1 MPAPARF
8 RGLGRASLVVRVSAV
23 AMMAFFDF
31 FGGSDV
37 WGNVLSLLLFVM
49 FMLFYPR
56 LIVTQ
61 MLWKLDQSASFVE
74 GLTKK
79 AKSAVL
85 QRISKNPEPRLAQDV
100 GNFLEFFAISP
111 ISLDPYGMVSKLGH
125 IMENYEDRFDAFV
138 DDVAPKA
145 GREEKENIKGGLS
158 GAMSLHGISKLVRH
172 YVELIRKTKN
182 LQLAM
187 VLQMQL
193 PLIERL
199 AAALLDGTESLS
211 NGWPIGDSMGP
222 FAVATMIGDASVRE
236 VEKGTV
242 VARRRLAGRK
252 AFIVKAKGPGSRV
265 GKIDK
270 AIAGIVKRN
279 KIAKIITVDAAVKLE
294 GERTG
299 SVAEGVGVAMGG
311 VGVERARIEE
321 VIVDRKIPIDSIVVK
336 MSQEEAMQPVRAEML
351 AAIPRV
357 TKLVEERVKATR
369 KPGAVIVIGVGN
381 TSGVGNSR
389 KDVAKAEQLARR
401 NMAVM
406 RKREQKLK
414 AEQKR
419 NWLKDLFMGG

>member
-1 MPAPARF
+1 MMVTM
-8 RGLGRASLVVRVSAV
+8 GL
-23 AMMAFFDF
+23 FDF
-31 FGGSDV
+31 FGGGGDM
-37 WGNVLSLLLFVM
+37 WGSVLWFLVFMM
-49 FMLFYPR
+49 FMMFYPR

-61 MLWKLDQSASFVE
+61 MLWKLDQSARMVE

-79 AKSAVL
+79 AKGAVL
-85 QRISKNPEPRLAQDV
+85 RRISKNPEPRLTQDV
-100 GNFLEFFAISP
+100 GNFLEFFPIIP
-111 ISLDPYGMVSKLGH
+111 ISLDPYGMVNKLGH
-125 IMENYEDRFDAFV
+125 IMENYDDRFDAFV
-138 DDVAPKA
+138 DEVAPKA
-145 GREEKENIKGGLS
+145 GKEDKENIKGGLS
-158 GAMSLHGISKLVRH
+158 GAISLHGVSKIVRH

-193 PLIERL
+193 PMIERL

-222 FAVATMIGDASVRE
+222 FVAASMIGDTAVRE
-236 VEKGTV
+236 IEKGTV
-242 VARRRLAGRK
+242 VATKRLAGRK
-252 AFIVKAKGPGSRV
+252 VFIVKAKGPGSRV

-270 AIAGIVKRN
+270 AIAAIVKRN
-279 KIAKIITVDAAVKLE
+279 RIAKIITMDAAVKLE

-311 VGVERARIEE
+311 IGVERARIEE
-321 VIVDRKIPIDSIVVK
+321 VIVQRKIPIDSIVVK

-357 TKLVEERVKATR
+357 AKIVEDRVKATK
-369 KPGAVIVIGVGN
+369 KPGAVIVVGVGN
-381 TSGVGNSR
+381 TSGVGNNR

-414 AEQKR
+414 ADKKK
-419 NWLKDLFMGG
+419 NWWKDLLTGG